1 MGSDVLLSSRKE
13 CFTYFNP
20 RSPHGERRGVS
31 PAGKLSSFNFNPRS
45 PHGERQQGR
54 GQMQAGWGF
63 QSTLPAWGATRKQTC
78 SPSSSVYFNPRSPH
92 GERPSHL
99 SFPSFPYHFNPRSPH
114 GERPEIITPRP
125 SLMTF
130 QSTLP
135 AWGATCRH
143 FMRRLSSKFQSTLPA
158 WGATDADTREVRRK
172 QISIHAPRMGSDLG
186 GTK

>member
-135 AWGATCRH
+135 AWGAT
-143 FMRRLSSKFQSTLPA
+143 
-158 WGATDADTREVRRK
+158 DADTREVRRK